1 MADLGI
7 RDRLNT
13 SSLDHPAVRA
23 WTQLHGLPRMPP
35 RIEVLKA
42 ENKKSAVY
50 RLDYVGPSG
59 SSVIAKQCKLPRL
72 TLERAIYE
80 QVLPDLPLPT
90 LQFYGSFA
98 EPDAAC
104 GWLFLED
111 AGDERFSSESVEHRA
126 LAGQWLGTLHTSV
139 AGEWVKTL
147 RLPRRGLDFH
157 RESVVL
163 ARDTI
168 RESLAN
174 PAMSADDLSVLKRIL
189 FHCDDVAS
197 HWLEIEKLCN
207 IVPEVLVHGDFA
219 AKNVRVRRRAGALE
233 ILPLDWDGAGWGV
246 PADDLSQVEAG
257 VYWSIVRRHWPGL
270 TSDAV
275 NRLANIGKIFWNLIP
290 ITGEAETLGS
300 EWVGNV
306 MRKLRAYEA
315 GIAEATAAE
324 GWEYS

>member
-1 MADLGI
+1 MDPLLAMLRLPRKGAKSMADSAV
-7 RDRLNT
+7 RDRLHT
-13 SSLDHPAVRA
+13 SSFEHTAVRA
-23 WTQLHGLPRMPP
+23 WAQLHGLPKMAP
-35 RIEVLKA
+35 RIEVLKP

-50 RLDYVGPSG
+50 RLDHVGPSG
-59 SSVIAKQCKLPRL
+59 LSVIAKRCKLPRL

-90 LQFYGSFA
+90 LQFYGSFV

-189 FHCDDVAS
+189 FHCDDVA
-197 HWLEIEKLCN
+197 
-207 IVPEVLVHGDFA
+207 
-219 AKNVRVRRRAGALE
+219 
-233 ILPLDWDGAGWGV
+233 
-246 PADDLSQVEAG
+246 
-257 VYWSIVRRHWPGL
+257 
-270 TSDAV
+270 
-275 NRLANIGKIFWNLIP
+275 
-290 ITGEAETLGS
+290 
-300 EWVGNV
+300 
-306 MRKLRAYEA
+306 
-315 GIAEATAAE
+315 
-324 GWEYS
+324 